1 MSSSSAATALG
12 NAVVR
17 QVTDL
22 VATDVIPKVAARHD
36 LDPAHL
42 TTVFMAEI
50 ERNLALAPPVAPPF
64 QYHPGPQRVRLQGS
78 HRLCKRPDGCRVYI
92 TGTKVGDIGATS
104 VSETVAG
111 GDNATV
117 YSTIY
122 FSSVDSVVI
131 NANTS
136 ANVSVGYGGDLALPR
151 CRIKGLYYVA
161 GSSAGTVTITP
172 ESSTIPILEMAT
184 PANNTVVS
192 SLYMAAEG
200 ILTASTKDDY
210 AVVSNTNVTSVTLI
224 CG

>member
-1 MSSSSAATALG
+1 MATMQYDVWSVKVGSDA
-12 NAVVR
+12 
-17 QVTDL
+17 DFY
-22 VATDVIPKVAARHD
+22 VAENTYAGTLPLSLPLSNTIPGRNGYGYKVAIACTND
-36 LDPAHL
+36 Q
-42 TTVFMAEI
+42 TGVGFT
-50 ERNLALAPPVAPPF
+50 
-64 QYHPGPQRVRLQGS
+64 
-78 HRLCKRPDGCRVYI
+78 I

-117 YSTIY
+117 FSTIY

-172 ESSTIPILEMAT
+172 ESSAIPILEMAT

-210 AVVSNTNVTSVTLI
+210 AVVSNTNVTSITLI

>member
-1 MSSSSAATALG
+1 MATMQYDVWSVKVGSDA
-12 NAVVR
+12 
-17 QVTDL
+17 DFY
-22 VATDVIPKVAARHD
+22 VAENTYAGTLPLSLPLSNTIPGRNGYGYKVAIACTND
-36 LDPAHL
+36 Q
-42 TTVFMAEI
+42 TGVGFT
-50 ERNLALAPPVAPPF
+50 
-64 QYHPGPQRVRLQGS
+64 
-78 HRLCKRPDGCRVYI
+78 I

-117 YSTIY
+117 FSTIY

-151 CRIKGLYYVA
+151 CRIKGLYYIA

-172 ESSTIPILEMAT
+172 ESSTIPILEMET

>member
-1 MSSSSAATALG
+1 MATMQYDVWSVKVGSDA
-12 NAVVR
+12 
-17 QVTDL
+17 DFY
-22 VATDVIPKVAARHD
+22 VAENTYAGTLPLSLPLSNTIPGRNGYGYKVAIACTND
-36 LDPAHL
+36 Q
-42 TTVFMAEI
+42 TGVGFT
-50 ERNLALAPPVAPPF
+50 
-64 QYHPGPQRVRLQGS
+64 
-78 HRLCKRPDGCRVYI
+78 I

-117 YSTIY
+117 FSTIY

-172 ESSTIPILEMAT
+172 ESSAIPILEMAT

>member
-1 MSSSSAATALG
+1 MATMQYDVWSVKVGSDA
-12 NAVVR
+12 
-17 QVTDL
+17 DFY
-22 VATDVIPKVAARHD
+22 VAENTYAGTLPLTLPLSNTIPGRNGYGYKVAI
-36 LDPAHL
+36 
-42 TTVFMAEI
+42 TCVNNQTSVGFT
-50 ERNLALAPPVAPPF
+50 
-64 QYHPGPQRVRLQGS
+64 
-78 HRLCKRPDGCRVYI
+78 I
-92 TGTKVGDIGATS
+92 TGTEVGDIGAAP